1 MHCHFLSYLVGLL
14 VLGKLVVIQLLSNLR
29 LFQVL
34 PRYLMDAGRSLDQV
48 SYIEVLGP
56 WVLLGEKQSQGI
68 SALFIEHEHVGSE
81 PGRSMLHGIVRSKGM
96 GEVIY
101 PLPLVAGT
109 SCPQYADE
117 RSILPLYQTIR
128 TGVHR

>member
-1 MHCHFLSYLVGLL
+1 MHCYFLSYLVGLL
-14 VLGKLVVIQLLSNLR
+14 VLGELVVIQLLSNLR

-34 PRYLMDAGRSLDQV
+34 PRYLMDASRSLDQV

-81 PGRSMLHGIVRSKGM
+81 PSRGM
-96 GEVIY
+96 PHAVVCSNGMRKVINPF
-101 PLPLVAGT
+101 PLIAGARR
-109 SCPQYADE
+109 P
-117 RSILPLYQTIR
+117 
-128 TGVHR
+128 